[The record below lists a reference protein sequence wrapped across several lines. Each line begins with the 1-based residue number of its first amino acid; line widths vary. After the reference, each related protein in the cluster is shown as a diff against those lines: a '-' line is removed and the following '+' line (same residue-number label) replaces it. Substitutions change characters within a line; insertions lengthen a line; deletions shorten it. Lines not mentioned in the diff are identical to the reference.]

1 MHKFPFR
8 DSSRIHHQLLQLLYF
23 KKKKTNKS
31 KKKKWAFQVFYNK
44 YLGSVHANSE
54 LRKEAVTSTEYDPLL
69 GINQH

>member
-8 DSSRIHHQLLQLLYF
+8 DSSRIHHQLSQLLYF
-23 KKKKTNKS
+23 KKKNQQKQ
-31 KKKKWAFQVFYNK
+31 KKKWAFQVFYNK

-54 LRKEAVTSTEYDPLL
+54 PRKEAVTSTEYDPLL